1 MVSTTGGVEFMGYE
15 ISLFYRLIFA
25 GLLGGLIGLEREFRA
40 KDAGLRTHFF
50 VAIGSALFMII
61 SQFGFTEGLNQ
72 IVAAMPTD
80 FANPPRYQADVT
92 RVASQIVTGIGFL
105 GAGAIIVNKRGFVSG
120 LTTAAGIWLTSAIGV
135 CVGAGFYLLASIATV
150 ITLAGFEILR
160 IVSHKICRLKHE
172 LDFVL
177 DSDDEKNVTGVL
189 EEFRKQDIEVVKY
202 RLFNY
207 DEGYRV
213 ELTLAIPESPR
224 TRDNM
229 YKYLN
234 DHPQIKLVSMQ

>member
-1 MVSTTGGVEFMGYE
+1 MDQWA
-15 ISLFYRLIFA
+15 LFYRLIFA

-50 VAIGSALFMII
+50 VAVGSALFMVI
-61 SQFGFTEGLNQ
+61 SIYGFTAGLNE
-72 IVAAMPTD
+72 ITAVAVEV
-80 FANPPRYQADVT
+80 ANPPRYQADVT

-135 CVGAGFYLLASIATV
+135 CVGAGFYVLGSIATV
-150 ITLAGFEILR
+150 ITLGGFEVLR
-160 IVSHKICRLKHE
+160 IASHKISRIKHE

-177 DSDDEKNVTGVL
+177 DVADEHSITESL
-189 EEFRKQDIEVVKY
+189 EALRKEDIEVVRYKKNPIEFGF
-202 RLFNY
+202 RL
-207 DEGYRV
+207 
-213 ELTLAIPESPR
+213 ELTLAIPERPK

-234 DHPQIKLVSMQ
+234 DHPQIKLISMQ